1 MFCPKCG
8 TQNPDN
14 GKFCRSC
21 GTNLAGESNA
31 SSVQLKQAEYYIDR
45 RGRVRSNDP
54 DDLWSAG
61 VRNFILGIG
70 FLIISVVLLNTNV
83 AGGSAWWW
91 AMLFP
96 AFSLLAS
103 GISNITKSKRIEKKR
118 LQTES
123 QSSPSQ
129 FAAPQVNAS
138 LPPTQTEYIAPQQK
152 SYQTGELVPPSV
164 TEHTTRHLEIDNEG
178 ETMTLPEK

>member
-21 GTNLAGESNA
+21 GTNLVGGSNN
-31 SSVQLKQAEYYIDR
+31 SSAPLSHEEYIDQ
-45 RGRVRSNDP
+45 RGRATLNDP

-61 VRNFILGIG
+61 IRNSILGIG
-70 FLIISVVLLNTNV
+70 FLIISIVLFFTNV
-83 AGGSAWWW
+83 AGGSSWWW

-103 GISNITKSKRIEKKR
+103 GISSITKSKRIEKKK
-118 LQTES
+118 LQAES
-123 QSSPSQ
+123 QPEPARFASPPEK
-129 FAAPQVNAS
+129 AA
-138 LPPTQTEYIAPQQK
+138 LPPTQTEYVAPN
-152 SYQTGELVPPSV
+152 SRYQTGELVPPSV
-164 TEHTTRHLEIDNEG
+164 TEETTRHLKIDNEG
-178 ETMTLPEK
+178 ETLTLRKK